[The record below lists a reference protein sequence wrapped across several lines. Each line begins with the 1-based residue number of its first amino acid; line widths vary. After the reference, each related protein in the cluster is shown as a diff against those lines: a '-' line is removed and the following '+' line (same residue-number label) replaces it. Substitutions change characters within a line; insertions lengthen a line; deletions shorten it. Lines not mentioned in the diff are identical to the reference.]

1 MIKNLLFGIITLLPL
16 SAQETEPVSWSYEIT
31 KLNSLEY
38 QISFNAEI
46 IDGWKLY
53 SQFSP
58 EEGSVATSFEFIDNN
73 NNNYLADEIF
83 NEDPYIIGYDNVFK
97 MDLYYFEGKAN
108 FNQSIKLNNKDV
120 NQIKIEVEYSSC
132 DDELCIFRNET
143 FNIVLDKSKKIVQ
156 DDNVTLDDIKKYN
169 SLELQLDK
177 SKYNSVDVVQSS
189 NYFEIFIFGLLA
201 GFLALLTP
209 CIFPMIPLT
218 VSYFIDQKK
227 LKYNSLTSASLY
239 GFFIVLIYILLSVPF
254 HLFDSLNPNI
264 LNTISTNVYVNITF
278 FLVFIFFAIS
288 FFGYFDIVIP
298 SNIISGSEKKSE
310 KGGVV
315 GIFFMSL
322 TLALVSFSC
331 TGPILGSLLAGSLSS
346 AESGAM
352 QLSSGMLGFGFAL
365 ALPFTF
371 LAFYPKYLSLI
382 PKSGIW
388 LKKLKVSLG
397 FIELALAFKF
407 LSNADLVEGWGILK
421 REVFLIIWILIF
433 LTMSMYL
440 FGSYFGKLK
449 FNFKSL
455 SGWFF
460 MFFSFYLISGL
471 YDSRNVR
478 FLSGILPPEFYS
490 IEEKVND
497 CPLGLKCFKDFQDG
511 KNYAIENEKI
521 ILLDFTGWACA
532 NCRRMEENVWSK
544 PAIFNLL
551 DNNFVIISL
560 YVDDRTKLSIE
571 EEFKF
576 LNNSGNIQYVN
587 NIGRKWSLFQRIN
600 FNNASQPYYV
610 TMLPSGKVLTEPIQF
625 TSEKNFKNWLD
636 SSIEESMK

>member
-58 EEGSVATSFEFIDNN
+58 EDGSVATSFEFIDN

>member
-1 MIKNLLFGIITLLPL
+1 MIKNIFFGFISLLSLN
-16 SAQETEPVSWSYEIT
+16 SQEKEPVSWSYEVV
-31 KLNSLEY
+31 KVNNLEY
-38 QISFNAEI
+38 QISFDAEI

-58 EEGSVATSFEFIDNN
+58 EEGSVATSFKFLNNDNS
-73 NNNYLADEIF
+73 YEASEIF

-97 MDLYYFEGKAN
+97 MDLFYFEHKAS
-108 FNQSIKLNNKDV
+108 FNQSFRLKNKDL
-120 NQIKIEVEYSSC
+120 NQIKIEIDYSSC

-143 FNIVLDKSKKIVQ
+143 FNIVLDKNKKIIQ
-156 DDNVTLDDIKKYN
+156 DDIVSLNDIKKYN
-169 SLELQLDK
+169 SLELDLDK
-177 SKYNSVDVVQSS
+177 TSYDSFDVIQSS

-218 VSYFIDQKK
+218 VSYFIDQNK
-227 LKYNSLTSASLY
+227 LKYNSLISASLY
-239 GFFIVLIYILLSVPF
+239 GSFIILIYILLSVPF

-264 LNTISTNVYVNITF
+264 LNTISTNVYVNISF
-278 FLVFIFFAIS
+278 FIIFILFAIS

-298 SNIISGSEKKSE
+298 SNLISGSEKKSE

-346 AESGAM
+346 TQSGAM
-352 QLSSGMLGFGFAL
+352 QLSSGMFGFGLAL

-371 LAFYPKYLSLI
+371 LAFYPKYLSVI

-421 REVFLIIWILIF
+421 RETFIIIWVIIFLLLSVYLFKSQAKKINLKNIFGWIFLIF
-433 LTMSMYL
+433 SMYL
-440 FGSYFGKLK
+440 S
-449 FNFKSL
+449 
-455 SGWFF
+455 SG
-460 MFFSFYLISGL
+460 LIS
-471 YDSRNVR
+471 SKNVR

-490 IEEKVND
+490 IENKAND
-497 CPLGLKCFKDFQDG
+497 CPLGLNCFKDFEDG
-511 KNYAIENEKI
+511 KKYAIENDKI

-544 PAIFNLL
+544 PVIFNLL
-551 DNNFVIISL
+551 DNNFIIISL
-560 YVDDRTKLSIE
+560 YVDDRSQLPQDQA
-571 EEFKF
+571 FKY
-576 LNNSGNIQYVN
+576 LNQSGNIQYVN
-587 NIGRKWSLFQRIN
+587 NVGRRWSLFQQVN

-610 TMLPSGKVLTEPIQF
+610 AMLPSGKVLSEPIQYS
-625 TSEKNFKNWLD
+625 SEENFKNWLE
-636 SSIEESMK
+636 SSINESTK

>member
-1 MIKNLLFGIITLLPL
+1 MIKNILFAFISVL
-16 SAQETEPVSWSYEIT
+16 SLNSQETEPVSWSYEVSKT
-31 KLNSLEY
+31 NNLEY
-38 QISFNAEI
+38 KISFNAEI

-58 EEGSVATSFEFIDNN
+58 EEGSVATSFKFLNN
-73 NNNYLADEIF
+73 NNDYVANSVF
-83 NEDPYIIGYDNVFK
+83 NEDPYTVGYDNVFK
-97 MDLYYFEGKAN
+97 MDLFYFEEKVS
-108 FNQSIKLNNKDV
+108 FNQSFKLTNTDL
-120 NQIKIEVEYSSC
+120 NQIKIEIDYSSC

-143 FNIVLDKSKKIVQ
+143 FNIVLDENKKFIQ

-169 SLELQLDK
+169 SLELDLDK
-177 SKYNSVDVVQSS
+177 TGYDSIDVIQSS
-189 NYFEIFIFGLLA
+189 NFFEIFIFGLLA

-218 VSYFIDQKK
+218 VSYFIDQNK
-227 LKYNSLTSASLY
+227 LKYSSLISASLY
-239 GFFIVLIYILLSVPF
+239 GVFIILIYILLSIPF

-278 FLVFIFFAIS
+278 FIVFVLFAIS

-298 SNIISGSEKKSE
+298 SNLISGSEKKSE

-346 AESGAM
+346 AQSGAM
-352 QLSSGMLGFGFAL
+352 QLSFGMLGFGLAL

-371 LAFYPKYLSLI
+371 LAFYPKYLSVI

-397 FIELALAFKF
+397 FVELALAFKF
-407 LSNADLVEGWGILK
+407 LSNADLVQGWGILK
-421 REVFLIIWILIF
+421 REVFIVIWVIIFLMLSVYLFRTQTRKINFKNFFGWIFLIF
-433 LTMSMYL
+433 SIYL
-440 FGSYFGKLK
+440 S
-449 FNFKSL
+449 
-455 SGWFF
+455 
-460 MFFSFYLISGL
+460 SGL
-471 YDSRNVR
+471 FSSNNVR

-490 IEEKVND
+490 IESKIND
-497 CPLGLKCFKDFQDG
+497 CPLGLNCFKDFESG
-511 KNYAIENEKI
+511 KKYAIENEKI

-544 PAIFNLL
+544 PSVFNLL

-560 YVDDRTKLSIE
+560 YVDDRSELSRDQA
-571 EEFKF
+571 FKY
-576 LNNSGNIQYVN
+576 LNQSGNIQYVN
-587 NIGRKWSLFQRIN
+587 NVGRRWSLFQRIN

-610 TMLPSGKVLTEPIQF
+610 SMLPSGKVLSEPIQY
-625 TSEKNFKNWLD
+625 TSVENFKNWLE
-636 SSIEESMK
+636 SSIEESKK

>member
-1 MIKNLLFGIITLLPL
+1 MIKYLFFASITIFSLN
-16 SAQETEPVSWSYEIT
+16 SQETEPVTWSYEVE
-31 KLNSLEY
+31 KLSNLEY
-38 QISFNAEI
+38 KITFDAEI

-58 EEGSVATSFEFIDNN
+58 EEGSVSTSF
-73 NNNYLADEIF
+73 NYINKRLDYDADKIF
-83 NEDPYIIGYDNVFK
+83 NENTYIIGYDNVFK
-97 MDLYYFEGKAN
+97 MDLFYFENEAS
-108 FNQSIKLNNKDV
+108 FNQTISLLNKDI
-120 NQIKIEVEYSSC
+120 NQIKIEIDYSSC

-143 FNIVLDKSKKIVQ
+143 FNIVLDSSKKVQ
-156 DDNVTLDDIKKYN
+156 ADESVSLDDIQKYN
-169 SLELQLDK
+169 MLELDLDK
-177 SKYNSVDVVQSS
+177 SSYSNIDIVQSS

-218 VSYFIDQKK
+218 VSYFIDQTK
-227 LKYNSLTSASLY
+227 LKYSSATSASLY
-239 GFFIVLIYILLSVPF
+239 GVFIVLIYLLLSVPF

-278 FLVFIFFAIS
+278 FLVFILFAIS

-298 SNIISGSEKKSE
+298 SSLISSSEKKSE

-346 AESGAM
+346 AESGAT
-352 QLSSGMLGFGFAL
+352 QLTYGMLGFGFAL

-371 LAFYPKYLSLI
+371 LAFYPRYLSMI
-382 PKSGIW
+382 PRSGIW

-421 REVFLIIWILIF
+421 REIFITIWVVIFLI
-433 LTMSMYL
+433 MSFYL

-449 FNFKSL
+449 FNYKSI

-460 MFFSFYLISGL
+460 LLFSMYLVSGL
-471 YDSRNVR
+471 FESNNVR
-478 FLSGILPPEFYS
+478 LLSGILPPEFYS
-490 IEEKVND
+490 IKENNND
-497 CPLGLKCFKDFQDG
+497 CPLGLNCFKDYESG
-511 KNYAIENEKI
+511 KEYAIDNNKI

-544 PAIFNLL
+544 PTIFKML
-551 DNNFVIISL
+551 DTEFVIISL
-560 YVDDRTKLSIE
+560 YVDDRSKLSE
-571 EEFKF
+571 QEEFKY
-576 LNNSGNIQYVN
+576 LNRSGNIQYIN
-587 NIGRKWSLFQRIN
+587 NVGRRWSLFQQIN
-600 FNNASQPYYV
+600 FSNASQPYYV
-610 TMLPSGKVLTEPIQF
+610 AMMPSGKILTEPIQYV
-625 TSEKNFKNWLD
+625 SEKNFENWLR
-636 SSIEESMK
+636 SSIEESIK

>member
-16 SAQETEPVSWSYEIT
+16 SAQETEPVSWSYELT

-58 EEGSVATSFEFIDNN
+58 EEGSVATSFEFLDND
-73 NNNYLADEIF
+73 NNYLADEIF

-177 SKYNSVDVVQSS
+177 SNYNSVDVVQSS

-310 KGGVV
+310 KGGVI

-460 MFFSFYLISGL
+460 HVFSFYLISGL

-610 TMLPSGKVLTEPIQF
+610 AMLPSGKVLTEPIQF

>member
-16 SAQETEPVSWSYEIT
+16 SAQETEPVSWSYELT

-58 EEGSVATSFEFIDNN
+58 KEGSVATSFKFLDND
-73 NNNYLADEIF
+73 NNYLADEIF

-177 SKYNSVDVVQSS
+177 SNYNSVDVVQSS

-610 TMLPSGKVLTEPIQF
+610 AMLPSGKVLTEPIQF

-636 SSIEESMK
+636 SSIEESIK

>member
-1 MIKNLLFGIITLLPL
+1 
-16 SAQETEPVSWSYEIT
+16 
-31 KLNSLEY
+31 
-38 QISFNAEI
+38 
-46 IDGWKLY
+46 
-53 SQFSP
+53 
-58 EEGSVATSFEFIDNN
+58 
-73 NNNYLADEIF
+73 
-83 NEDPYIIGYDNVFK
+83 
-97 MDLYYFEGKAN
+97 MDLFYFVGKAN
-108 FNQSIKLNNKDV
+108 FKQSVKLNNKDV

-169 SLELQLDK
+169 SLELKLDK
-177 SKYNSVDVVQSS
+177 SNYNSVDVVQSS

-471 YDSRNVR
+471 FDSRNVR

-511 KNYAIENEKI
+511 KNYAVENEKI

-587 NIGRKWSLFQRIN
+587 NIGRKWSLFQQIN

-610 TMLPSGKVLTEPIQF
+610 AMLPSGKVLTEPIQF

-636 SSIEESMK
+636 SSIEESKK

>member
-16 SAQETEPVSWSYEIT
+16 SAQESEPVSWSYDLT

-58 EEGSVATSFEFIDNN
+58 EEGSVATSFKFLNNDNN
-73 NNNYLADEIF
+73 YFADEIF

-97 MDLYYFEGKAN
+97 MDLFYFEGKAN
-108 FNQSIKLNNKDV
+108 FNQSLRLNNKDV
-120 NQIKIEVEYSSC
+120 NQVKIEVEYSSC

-143 FNIVLDKSKKIVQ
+143 FNIVLDKNKKILQ

-169 SLELQLDK
+169 LLELELDK
-177 SKYNSVDVVQSS
+177 SNYNSVDVVQSS

-218 VSYFIDQKK
+218 VSYFIDQEK

-239 GFFIVLIYILLSVPF
+239 GFFIVMIYILLSVPF

-310 KGGVV
+310 KGGVI

-382 PKSGIW
+382 PKSGLW

-433 LTMSMYL
+433 LTMSLYL

-460 MFFSFYLISGL
+460 MLFSFYLISGL
-471 YDSRNVR
+471 YDSKNVR

-587 NIGRKWSLFQRIN
+587 NIGRKWSLFQQIN

-610 TMLPSGKVLTEPIQF
+610 AMLPSGKILTEPIQF
-625 TSEKNFKNWLD
+625 TSEENFKNWLD
-636 SSIEESMK
+636 SSIEESNN

>member
-16 SAQETEPVSWSYEIT
+16 SAQETEPVSWSYDLT

-58 EEGSVATSFEFIDNN
+58 EEGSVATSFKFLNNDNN
-73 NNNYLADEIF
+73 YFADEIF

-97 MDLYYFEGKAN
+97 MDLFYFEGKAN
-108 FNQSIKLNNKDV
+108 FNQSLRLNNKDV
-120 NQIKIEVEYSSC
+120 NQVKIEVEYSSC

-143 FNIVLDKSKKIVQ
+143 FNIVLDKNKKILQ

-169 SLELQLDK
+169 SLELELDK
-177 SKYNSVDVVQSS
+177 SSYNSVDVVQSS

-218 VSYFIDQKK
+218 VSYFIDQEK

-239 GFFIVLIYILLSVPF
+239 GFFIVMIYILLSVPF

-310 KGGVV
+310 KGGVI

-382 PKSGIW
+382 PKSGLW

-433 LTMSMYL
+433 LTMSLYL

-460 MFFSFYLISGL
+460 MLFSFYLVSGL
-471 YDSRNVR
+471 YDSKNVR

-587 NIGRKWSLFQRIN
+587 NIGRKWSFFQQIN

-610 TMLPSGKVLTEPIQF
+610 AMLPSGKVLTEPIQF

-636 SSIEESMK
+636 SSIEESKK

>member
-58 EEGSVATSFEFIDNN
+58 EDGSVATSFEFIDN

-254 HLFDSLNPNI
+254 HLFDSLSPNI

>member
-1 MIKNLLFGIITLLPL
+1 MIKSLFFALITIL
-16 SAQETEPVSWSYEIT
+16 SLNSQETEPVTWSYEVEKLSNLKYKIT
-31 KLNSLEY
+31 
-38 QISFNAEI
+38 FDAEI

-58 EEGSVATSFEFIDNN
+58 EEGSVSTNFNFINKRLD
-73 NNNYLADEIF
+73 YEADKIF
-83 NEDPYIIGYDNVFK
+83 NENTYIIGYDNVFK
-97 MDLYYFEGKAN
+97 MDLFYFENEAS
-108 FNQSIKLNNKDV
+108 FNQTISLLNKDI
-120 NQIKIEVEYSSC
+120 NQIKIEIDYSSC

-143 FNIVLDKSKKIVQ
+143 FNVVLDSTKKVQADESVSFEDIQKYNMLELDLDKSSYSSI
-156 DDNVTLDDIKKYN
+156 DI
-169 SLELQLDK
+169 
-177 SKYNSVDVVQSS
+177 VQSS

-218 VSYFIDQKK
+218 VSYFIDQTK
-227 LKYNSLTSASLY
+227 LKYSSATSSSLY
-239 GFFIVLIYILLSVPF
+239 GVFIVLIYLLLSLPF

-278 FLVFIFFAIS
+278 FIVFILFAIS

-298 SNIISGSEKKSE
+298 SSLISSSEKKSE

-346 AESGAM
+346 AESGAT
-352 QLSSGMLGFGFAL
+352 QLTYGMLGFGFAL

-371 LAFYPKYLSLI
+371 LAFYPRYLSMI
-382 PKSGIW
+382 PRSGIW

-421 REVFLIIWILIF
+421 REIFIIIWVAIFLI
-433 LTMSMYL
+433 MSFYL

-449 FNFKSL
+449 FNYKSY
-455 SGWFF
+455 SAWFF
-460 MFFSFYLISGL
+460 LLFSMYLISGL
-471 YDSRNVR
+471 FESKNVR
-478 FLSGILPPEFYS
+478 LLSGILPPEFYS
-490 IEEKVND
+490 VYDNKNN
-497 CPLGLKCFKDFQDG
+497 CPLGLNCFKDFQSG
-511 KNYAIENEKI
+511 KDYAIEKDKI

-544 PAIFNLL
+544 PAIFKML
-551 DNNFVIISL
+551 DTEFVIISL
-560 YVDDRTKLSIE
+560 YVDDRSKLSE
-571 EEFKF
+571 QEKFKY
-576 LNNSGNIQYVN
+576 LNKSGNIQYIN
-587 NIGRKWSLFQRIN
+587 NVGRRWSLFQQIN
-600 FNNASQPYYV
+600 FSNASQPYYV
-610 TMLPSGKVLTEPIQF
+610 AMMPSGKILTEPIQYV
-625 TSEKNFKNWLD
+625 SEKNFENWLRT
-636 SSIEESMK
+636 SIEESIK

>member
-16 SAQETEPVSWSYEIT
+16 SAQETEPVSWTYELT

-38 QISFNAEI
+38 EISFNAEI

-58 EEGSVATSFEFIDNN
+58 EEGSVATSFKFLNNDNN
-73 NNNYLADEIF
+73 YFADEIF

-97 MDLYYFEGKAN
+97 MDLFYFEGKAN
-108 FNQSIKLNNKDV
+108 FNQSLRLNNKDV
-120 NQIKIEVEYSSC
+120 NQVKIEVEYSSC

-143 FNIVLDKSKKIVQ
+143 FNIVLDKNKKILL

-169 SLELQLDK
+169 SLELELDK
-177 SKYNSVDVVQSS
+177 SNYNSVNIVQSS

-218 VSYFIDQKK
+218 VSYFIDQEK

-239 GFFIVLIYILLSVPF
+239 GFFIVMIYILLSVPF

-310 KGGVV
+310 KGGVI

-382 PKSGIW
+382 PKSGLW

-433 LTMSMYL
+433 LTMSLYL
-440 FGSYFGKLK
+440 FGLYFGKVK

-460 MFFSFYLISGL
+460 MLFSFYLISGL
-471 YDSRNVR
+471 YDSKNVR

-544 PAIFNLL
+544 PAVFNLL

-587 NIGRKWSLFQRIN
+587 NIGRKWSLFQQIN

-610 TMLPSGKVLTEPIQF
+610 AMLPSGKILTEPIQF
-625 TSEKNFKNWLD
+625 TSEENFKNWLD
-636 SSIEESMK
+636 SSIEESNN

>member
-1 MIKNLLFGIITLLPL
+1 MIKHLFFVLLSVFSLN
-16 SAQETEPVSWSYEIT
+16 SQDQEPVTWSYEVEKLTNQEYKIT
-31 KLNSLEY
+31 FDAKIL
-38 QISFNAEI
+38 
-46 IDGWKLY
+46 DGWKLY

-58 EEGSVATSFEFIDNN
+58 EEGSVSTTFNYINKKLDYEADNV
-73 NNNYLADEIF
+73 F
-83 NEDPYIIGYDNVFK
+83 NENPYTIGYDNVFK
-97 MDLYYFEGKAN
+97 MDLFYFEKEAS
-108 FNQSIKLNNKDV
+108 FNQTINLLNKDI
-120 NQIKIEVEYSSC
+120 NQIKIEVDYSSC

-143 FNIVLDKSKKIVQ
+143 FNIVLDKTKSVQ
-156 DDNVTLDDIKKYN
+156 DDDNVSLNDIRKYN
-169 SLELQLDK
+169 MLELDLDK
-177 SKYNSVDVVQSS
+177 SSYTSFDIVQSS

-218 VSYFIDQKK
+218 VSYFIDQTK
-227 LKYNSLTSASLY
+227 LKYSSATSASLY
-239 GFFIVLIYILLSVPF
+239 GLFIVLIYLLLSVPF

-278 FLVFIFFAIS
+278 FIVFILFAIS

-298 SNIISGSEKKSE
+298 SSLISTSEKKSE

-346 AESGAM
+346 AESGAT
-352 QLSSGMLGFGFAL
+352 QLSYGMLGFGAAL

-382 PKSGIW
+382 PRSGIW

-421 REVFLIIWILIF
+421 REVFIIIWVIIF
-433 LTMSMYL
+433 LIMSFYL
-440 FGSYFGKLK
+440 FGSYFGKFK
-449 FNFKSL
+449 FNYKSF

-460 MFFSFYLISGL
+460 LLFSLYLVSGL
-471 YDSRNVR
+471 FESKNVR
-478 FLSGILPPEFYS
+478 LLSGILPPEFYS
-490 IEEKVND
+490 INENNND
-497 CPLGLKCFKDFQDG
+497 CPLGLNCFKDYESG
-511 KNYAIENEKI
+511 KKYAIDNDKI

-551 DNNFVIISL
+551 DSEFVIISL
-560 YVDDRTKLSIE
+560 YVDDRSKLSEE
-571 EEFKF
+571 EEFKY
-576 LNNSGNIQYVN
+576 LNSSGNIQYIN
-587 NIGRKWSLFQRIN
+587 NVGRRWSLFQQIN
-600 FNNASQPYYV
+600 FSNASQPYYV
-610 TMLPSGKVLTEPIQF
+610 AMMPSGKILTEPIQYA
-625 TSEKNFKNWLD
+625 SEKNFENWLRL
-636 SSIEESMK
+636 SLEESIK

>member
-1 MIKNLLFGIITLLPL
+1 MIKNIFFGFISLLSLN
-16 SAQETEPVSWSYEIT
+16 SQEKEPVSWSYEVV
-31 KLNSLEY
+31 KVNNLEY
-38 QISFNAEI
+38 QISFDAEI

-58 EEGSVATSFEFIDNN
+58 EEGSVATSFKFLNNDNS
-73 NNNYLADEIF
+73 YDASEIF

-97 MDLYYFEGKAN
+97 MDLFYFEHKAS
-108 FNQSIKLNNKDV
+108 FNQSFRLKNKDL
-120 NQIKIEVEYSSC
+120 NQIKIEIDYSSC
-132 DDELCIFRNET
+132 DEELCIFRNET
-143 FNIVLDKSKKIVQ
+143 FNIVLDKNKKIIQ
-156 DDNVTLDDIKKYN
+156 DDIVSLNDIKKYN
-169 SLELQLDK
+169 SLELDLDK
-177 SKYNSVDVVQSS
+177 TSYDSFDVIQSS

-218 VSYFIDQKK
+218 VSYFIDQNK
-227 LKYNSLTSASLY
+227 LKYNSLISASLY
-239 GFFIVLIYILLSVPF
+239 GSFIILIYILLSVPF

-264 LNTISTNVYVNITF
+264 LNTISTNVYVNISF
-278 FLVFIFFAIS
+278 FIVFILFAIS
-288 FFGYFDIVIP
+288 FFVYFYIVIP
-298 SNIISGSEKKSE
+298 SNLISGSEKKSE

-346 AESGAM
+346 TQSGAM
-352 QLSSGMLGFGFAL
+352 QLSSGMFGFGLAL

-371 LAFYPKYLSLI
+371 LAFYPKYLSVI

-421 REVFLIIWILIF
+421 RETFIIIWVIIFLLLSVYLFKSQAKKINLKNIFGWIFLIF
-433 LTMSMYL
+433 SMYL
-440 FGSYFGKLK
+440 S
-449 FNFKSL
+449 
-455 SGWFF
+455 SG
-460 MFFSFYLISGL
+460 LIS
-471 YDSRNVR
+471 SKNVR

-490 IEEKVND
+490 IENKAND
-497 CPLGLKCFKDFQDG
+497 CPLGLNCFKDFEDG
-511 KNYAIENEKI
+511 KKYAIENDKI

-544 PAIFNLL
+544 PVIFNLL
-551 DNNFVIISL
+551 DNNFIIISL
-560 YVDDRTKLSIE
+560 YVDDRSQLPQDQA
-571 EEFKF
+571 FKY
-576 LNNSGNIQYVN
+576 LNQSGNIQYVN
-587 NIGRKWSLFQRIN
+587 NVGRRWSLFQQVN

-610 TMLPSGKVLTEPIQF
+610 AMLPSGKVLSEPIQYS
-625 TSEKNFKNWLD
+625 SEENFKNWLE
-636 SSIEESMK
+636 SSINESTK

>member
-16 SAQETEPVSWSYEIT
+16 SAQETEPVSWSYELT

-58 EEGSVATSFEFIDNN
+58 EEGSVATSFKFLDND
-73 NNNYLADEIF
+73 NNYLADEIF

-97 MDLYYFEGKAN
+97 MDLFYFEGKAN
-108 FNQSIKLNNKDV
+108 FNQSLRLNNKDV
-120 NQIKIEVEYSSC
+120 NQVKIEVEYSSC

-143 FNIVLDKSKKIVQ
+143 FNIVLDKNKKILQ

-169 SLELQLDK
+169 LLELELDK
-177 SKYNSVDVVQSS
+177 SNYNSVDVVQSS

-218 VSYFIDQKK
+218 VSYFIDQEK

-239 GFFIVLIYILLSVPF
+239 GFFIVMIYILLSVPF

-264 LNTISTNVYVNITF
+264 LNSISTNVYVNITF

-310 KGGVV
+310 KGGVI

-382 PKSGIW
+382 PKSGLW

-460 MFFSFYLISGL
+460 MLFSFYLISGL
-471 YDSRNVR
+471 YDSKNVR

-497 CPLGLKCFKDFQDG
+497 CPLGLKCFKDFHDG

-587 NIGRKWSLFQRIN
+587 NIGRKWSLFQQIN

-610 TMLPSGKVLTEPIQF
+610 AMLPSGKILTEPIQF
-625 TSEKNFKNWLD
+625 TSEENFKNWLD
-636 SSIEESMK
+636 SSIEESNN

>member
-1 MIKNLLFGIITLLPL
+1 
-16 SAQETEPVSWSYEIT
+16 
-31 KLNSLEY
+31 
-38 QISFNAEI
+38 
-46 IDGWKLY
+46 
-53 SQFSP
+53 
-58 EEGSVATSFEFIDNN
+58 
-73 NNNYLADEIF
+73 
-83 NEDPYIIGYDNVFK
+83 
-97 MDLYYFEGKAN
+97 MDLFYFEGKAN
-108 FNQSIKLNNKDV
+108 FKQSIKLNNKDV

-143 FNIVLDKSKKIVQ
+143 FNIVLDKNKKILQ

-177 SKYNSVDVVQSS
+177 SNYNSVDVVQSS

-218 VSYFIDQKK
+218 VSYFIDQEK

-239 GFFIVLIYILLSVPF
+239 GFFIVMIYILLSVPF

-310 KGGVV
+310 KGGVI

-382 PKSGIW
+382 PKSGLW

-433 LTMSMYL
+433 LTMSLYL

-449 FNFKSL
+449 LNFKSL

-471 YDSRNVR
+471 YDSKNVR

-511 KNYAIENEKI
+511 KKYAIENEKI

-587 NIGRKWSLFQRIN
+587 NIGRKWSLFQQIN

-610 TMLPSGKVLTEPIQF
+610 AMLPSGKILTEPIQF
-625 TSEKNFKNWLD
+625 TSEENFKNWLD
-636 SSIEESMK
+636 SSIEESKN

>member
-1 MIKNLLFGIITLLPL
+1 MIKNIFFGFISLLSLN
-16 SAQETEPVSWSYEIT
+16 SQEKEPVSWSYEVV
-31 KLNSLEY
+31 KVNNLEY
-38 QISFNAEI
+38 QISFDAEI

-58 EEGSVATSFEFIDNN
+58 EEGSVATSFKFLNNDNS
-73 NNNYLADEIF
+73 YDASEIF

-97 MDLYYFEGKAN
+97 MDLFYFEHKAS
-108 FNQSIKLNNKDV
+108 FNQSFRLKNKDL
-120 NQIKIEVEYSSC
+120 NQIKIEIDYSSC
-132 DDELCIFRNET
+132 DEELCIFRNET
-143 FNIVLDKSKKIVQ
+143 FNIVLDKNKKIIQHDIVSL
-156 DDNVTLDDIKKYN
+156 NDIKKYN
-169 SLELQLDK
+169 SLELDLDK
-177 SKYNSVDVVQSS
+177 TSYDSFDVIQSS

-218 VSYFIDQKK
+218 VSYFIDQNK
-227 LKYNSLTSASLY
+227 LKYNSLISASLY
-239 GFFIVLIYILLSVPF
+239 GSFIILIYILLSVPF

-264 LNTISTNVYVNITF
+264 LNTISTNVYVNISF
-278 FLVFIFFAIS
+278 FIVFILFAIS

-298 SNIISGSEKKSE
+298 SNLISGSEKKSE

-346 AESGAM
+346 TQSGAM
-352 QLSSGMLGFGFAL
+352 QLSSGMFGFGLAL

-371 LAFYPKYLSLI
+371 LAFYPKYLSVI

-421 REVFLIIWILIF
+421 RETFIIIWVIIFLLLSVYLFKSQAKKINLKNIFGWIFLIF
-433 LTMSMYL
+433 SMYL
-440 FGSYFGKLK
+440 S
-449 FNFKSL
+449 
-455 SGWFF
+455 SG
-460 MFFSFYLISGL
+460 LIS
-471 YDSRNVR
+471 SKNVR

-490 IEEKVND
+490 IENKAND
-497 CPLGLKCFKDFQDG
+497 CPLGLNCFKDFEDG
-511 KNYAIENEKI
+511 KKYAIENDKI

-544 PAIFNLL
+544 PVIFNLL
-551 DNNFVIISL
+551 DNNFIIISL
-560 YVDDRTKLSIE
+560 YVDDRSQLPQDQA
-571 EEFKF
+571 FKY
-576 LNNSGNIQYVN
+576 LNQSGNIQYVN
-587 NIGRKWSLFQRIN
+587 NVGRRWSLFQQVN

-610 TMLPSGKVLTEPIQF
+610 AMLPSGKVLSEPIQYS
-625 TSEKNFKNWLD
+625 SEENFKNWLE
-636 SSIEESMK
+636 SSINESTK

>member
-1 MIKNLLFGIITLLPL
+1 M
-16 SAQETEPVSWSYEIT
+16 EPKAT
-31 KLNSLEY
+31 K
-38 QISFNAEI
+38 I
-46 IDGWKLY
+46 
-53 SQFSP
+53 
-58 EEGSVATSFEFIDNN
+58 
-73 NNNYLADEIF
+73 
-83 NEDPYIIGYDNVFK
+83 
-97 MDLYYFEGKAN
+97 
-108 FNQSIKLNNKDV
+108 
-120 NQIKIEVEYSSC
+120 
-132 DDELCIFRNET
+132 
-143 FNIVLDKSKKIVQ
+143 
-156 DDNVTLDDIKKYN
+156 
-169 SLELQLDK
+169 
-177 SKYNSVDVVQSS
+177 
-189 NYFEIFIFGLLA
+189 
-201 GFLALLTP
+201 
-209 CIFPMIPLT
+209 
-218 VSYFIDQKK
+218 QKK
-227 LKYNSLTSASLY
+227 
-239 GFFIVLIYILLSVPF
+239 
-254 HLFDSLNPNI
+254 I

-310 KGGVV
+310 KGGVI

-382 PKSGIW
+382 PKSGLW

-433 LTMSMYL
+433 LTMSLYL

-460 MFFSFYLISGL
+460 MLFSFYLISGL
-471 YDSRNVR
+471 YDSKNVR

-490 IEEKVND
+490 IEEKIND

-511 KNYAIENEKI
+511 KNYAIEYEKI

-587 NIGRKWSLFQRIN
+587 NIGRKWSLFQQIN

-610 TMLPSGKVLTEPIQF
+610 AMLPSGKILTEPIQF
-625 TSEKNFKNWLD
+625 TSEENFKNWLD
-636 SSIEESMK
+636 SSIEESNN